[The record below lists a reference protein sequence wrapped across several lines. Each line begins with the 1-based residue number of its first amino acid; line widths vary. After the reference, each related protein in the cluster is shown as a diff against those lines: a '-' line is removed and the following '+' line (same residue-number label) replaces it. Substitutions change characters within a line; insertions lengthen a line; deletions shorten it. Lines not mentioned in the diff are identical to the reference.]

1 MSNIVVIGT
10 QWGDEGKGKII
21 DLLAWHFDMIA
32 RFQGGHN
39 AGHTVYQGDNKY
51 ILHLVPTGILHPEKI
66 CIIGN
71 GVVVDPYALLDE
83 ILELEKKG
91 VVFGNNLLI
100 SDRAHMIM
108 PYHKLLDRYREEAR
122 GDKKIGTTG
131 RGIGPAYESKMAR
144 VGLCMGDLRD
154 EELLMRKLTLNVQEV
169 NSVFENIY
177 DQPLLD
183 INILKEQILEQADRI
198 KAFIRD
204 TSLFINKAL
213 DEGKSLL
220 MEGAQGTMLDIDHGT
235 YPYVT
240 SSNCIASNACTG
252 LGIGISRVD
261 GIVGVVKA
269 YTTRVGNGPFPTE
282 LHDKS
287 GELLQEIG
295 NEFGATTG
303 RRRRCGWFDI
313 VAVKYAIRINGINTL
328 ALTKL
333 DVLDTLPKINVCIGY
348 KWKGEIFDEFPY
360 DPRVLNEGEPV
371 YKEMKGWSAQTSKLT
386 QYDLLP
392 QGAKDYIHFL
402 EDMLKTSISLVSTG
416 SERDETI
423 WIKDSLL
430 DKWVNGAN

>member
-51 ILHLVPTGILHPEKI
+51 ILHLVPTGILHREKT

-71 GVVVDPYALLDE
+71 GVVVDLSALLEE
-83 ILELEKKG
+83 ILALEKKG
-91 VVFGNNLLI
+91 VVFENNLLI

-144 VGLCMGDLRD
+144 IGLCVGDLMD
-154 EELLMRKLTLNVQEV
+154 EELLMRKLTLNIQEV
-169 NSVFENIY
+169 NRVFKNIY
-177 DQPLLD
+177 NQPLLD
-183 INILKEQILEQADRI
+183 TNILKERILEQADKI
-198 KAFIRD
+198 KAFIKD

-261 GIVGVVKA
+261 GIIGVVKA

-287 GELLQEIG
+287 GQILQEIG

-360 DPRVLNEGEPV
+360 DPRILNEGEPV

-386 QYDLLP
+386 EYDLLP